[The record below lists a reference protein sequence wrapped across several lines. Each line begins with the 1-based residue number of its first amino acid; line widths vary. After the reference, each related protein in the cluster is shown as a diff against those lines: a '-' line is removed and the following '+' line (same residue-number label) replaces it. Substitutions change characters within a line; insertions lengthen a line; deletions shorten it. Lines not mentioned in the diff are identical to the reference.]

1 MRPNEIGD
9 GSLERER
16 EVPEDGR
23 WNPILN
29 KGKVRD
35 VDGQSS
41 ILVKSSNSTR
51 VWTEKSILGH
61 RSILLILLVLQN
73 NLIM

>member
-29 KGKVRD
+29 KGKVGD
-35 VDGQSS
+35 VDGQGS

-51 VWTEKSILGH
+51 VWTEKSILGAH
-61 RSILLILLVLQN
+61 WSY
-73 NLIM
+73 

>member
-16 EVPEDGR
+16 EVPENGR

-29 KGKVRD
+29 KSRRWGRRWS
-35 VDGQSS
+35 G
-41 ILVKSSNSTR
+41 
-51 VWTEKSILGH
+51 
-61 RSILLILLVLQN
+61 
-73 NLIM
+73 